1 MESLLPSAPMSLAPV
16 RDTVD
21 FYFDVIS
28 PYVYI
33 ADARVQALLARRPD
47 LTVVYRPVLFAAILG
62 HWGQLGPAEI
72 PAKRTFTFKDV
83 VRRCSEVGL
92 PLRGTATHP
101 FNPLIALRALH
112 AVAEDQRPRA
122 AAAVLRAGW
131 GDGGE
136 LGDPAVVA
144 AALTSVDLPGDA
156 LVARAQDPAIKA
168 ALARDTEQAIAR
180 GVFGVPSFLVRGQ
193 VLWGQDRIADIE
205 PILDDRDPV
214 TTEMITELLARPSSA
229 VRPGAK
235 R

>member
-1 MESLLPSAPMSLAPV
+1 MS
-16 RDTVD
+16 DTID

-33 ADARVQALLARRPD
+33 ADARLRALLARRPG

-72 PAKRTFTFKDV
+72 PAKRAFTFQDV
-83 VRRCSEVGL
+83 VRRCSELGL

-101 FNPLIALRALH
+101 FNPLSALRALS
-112 AVAEDQRPRA
+112 AVPEDQRPRA

-136 LGDPAVVA
+136 LGDPSVVA
-144 AALTSVDLPGDA
+144 AALTSAGLPGA
-156 LVARAQDPAIKA
+156 ELVARAHDPDIKA
-168 ALARDTEQAIAR
+168 ALARETEQAIAR
-180 GVFGVPSFLVRGQ
+180 GVFGVPSYLVRGQ

-205 PILDDRDPV
+205 PILDGRDPV
-214 TTEMITELLARPSSA
+214 TADMIAALLARPSSA
-229 VRPGAK
+229 VRPGSK